1 MKKSYKTLL
10 AAMMLAIGMP
20 VVAENVDQATGT
32 VDGEVPYTWSF
43 WNDKKDT
50 GELWPNWKVEFTP
63 ELDEAPAN
71 VAFNYVFKKGDAVVM
86 SGAANGSGINTKQ
99 ATSYTGPWADLEEGD
114 YQMLTTVTI
123 IKAGSTVPIISNF
136 DCPVKVEAAPV
147 AEYNFTFNHTEVV
160 TANSI
165 TVNYEFVEDNGKTV
179 PADAVYHL
187 QLGMQPGG
195 VDKVA
200 ETASGSILFEN
211 LNPNTNHTFYTNNPS
226 VTIDGVKY
234 IAKGGNFNVKT
245 LEGDPAPS
253 DKPTANLTYEI
264 VNGPEKAYFNY
275 SIAVENIDEA
285 NVESYRVWLDAP
297 GNVLMGESTT
307 KEGSIEISVAE
318 GDQNL
323 WFKGQVTYKDGE
335 ESKTINT
342 NPNDQG
348 VTFKKV
354 SDPSVVLP
362 VLDLTVGEPKATGLT
377 TGEITF
383 TITTDKPELENVTYH
398 VWCNTTG
405 DKVVGDMTTTDLT
418 GTLLLTNLTAGGI
431 TELWVKAQAE
441 IGADKSDA
449 AQYPGEPQGWTGLS
463 IDTSAF
469 DDGTTPVMPQITL
482 SAMDPLQTGDDTGTL
497 RYEIVL
503 SNETFFESLDIK
515 CVTNAWKVND
525 GDVDVVLAEI
535 TGTKDL
541 TGTLQLTGLKPNAV
555 NGLWVKAVITLT
567 DGQKSDEIMFP
578 GAAQGYTG
586 LEIDMRSDAISA
598 VEAENDAPVE
608 YFNLQGVR
616 VENPVNGLF
625 IRRQGTKVSKV
636 VIR

>member
-1 MKKSYKTLL
+1 
-10 AAMMLAIGMP
+10 MLAIGMP

-63 ELDEAPAN
+63 ALDKAPAN
-71 VAFNYVFKKGDAVVM
+71 VAFNYVFKKGDAVVKT
-86 SGAANGSGINTKQ
+86 GAANGSGITTAQ

-160 TANSI
+160 TATSI
-165 TVNYEFVEDNGKTV
+165 AINYEFVEDEGKTIPDDATYAV
-179 PADAVYHL
+179 RLGIIGSTDQEAD
-187 QLGMQPGG
+187 
-195 VDKVA
+195 
-200 ETASGSILFEN
+200 TRTGSITFEN
-211 LNPNTNHTFYTNNPS
+211 LNPNTNYTIWTNNPS
-226 VTIDGVKY
+226 VTIDGKKY
-234 IAKGGNFNVKT
+234 IAKTANYEVKT
-245 LEGDPAPS
+245 AEGAAVGPA
-253 DKPTANLTYEI
+253 ANLTYEV

-275 SIAVENIDEA
+275 SITLENIDEA

-307 KEGSIEISVAE
+307 KEGSIEINVAD

-362 VLDLTVGEPKATGLT
+362 VLGLTVGEPKATGLT

-525 GDVDVVLAEI
+525 GDADVVLAEI

>member
-1 MKKSYKTLL
+1 MKKSYKSLL
-10 AAMMLAIGMP
+10 AALMLAIGMP

-43 WNDKKDT
+43 WNDKKDD
-50 GELWPNWKVEFTP
+50 GALWPNWRVEFTP
-63 ELDEAPAN
+63 ALDEAPAN
-71 VAFNYVFKKGDAVVM
+71 VAFNYVFKKGDAVVKT
-86 SGAANGSGINTKQ
+86 GAANGSGITTAQ
-99 ATSYTGPWADLEEGD
+99 ATSYTGPWTDLEEGD

-165 TVNYEFVEDNGKTV
+165 TINYEFVEDEGKTIPDDATYAV
-179 PADAVYHL
+179 RLGIIGSTDQEAD
-187 QLGMQPGG
+187 
-195 VDKVA
+195 
-200 ETASGSILFEN
+200 TRTGSITFEN
-211 LNPNTNHTFYTNNPS
+211 LNPNTNYTIWTNNPS
-226 VTIDGVKY
+226 VTIDGKKY
-234 IAKGGNFNVKT
+234 IAKVGNYDVKT
-245 LEGDPAPS
+245 AEGAAVGPA
-253 DKPTANLTYEI
+253 ANLTYEV

-275 SIAVENIDEA
+275 SIALENIDEA

-307 KEGSIEISVAE
+307 KEGSIEIDVTE
-318 GDQNL
+318 GDIQL

-362 VLDLTVGEPKATGLT
+362 VLGLTVGEPKATGLT
-377 TGEITF
+377 TGEIAF

-398 VWCNTTG
+398 VWCETTG
-405 DKVVGDMTTTDLT
+405 DKNVGDMTTTDLT
-418 GTLLLTNLTAGGI
+418 GTLLLTNLTAGGV
-431 TELWVKAQAE
+431 TELWVKVQAE
-441 IGADKSDA
+441 IGADKSETV
-449 AQYPGEPQGWTGLS
+449 QYPGEAQGWSGLS

-469 DDGTTPVMPQITL
+469 DDGTTPIMPQITL
-482 SAMDPLQTGDDTGTL
+482 SAMDPQRTGDDTGTL
-497 RYEIVL
+497 RYEVVL

-525 GDVDVVLAEI
+525 GDADVVLAEI

-541 TGTLQLTGLKPNAV
+541 TGTLQLTGLKPNEV

-567 DGQKSDEIMFP
+567 DGQKSEEIMFP
-578 GAAQGYTG
+578 GAAQGWTG
-586 LEIDMRSDAISA
+586 LEIDMRSDAITA

-625 IRRQGTKVSKV
+625 IRRQGTKVTKIV
-636 VIR
+636 VR

>member
-147 AEYNFTFNHTEVV
+147 AEYNFTFNHTEDV

-234 IAKGGNFNVKT
+234 IAKSGNFDVKT
-245 LEGDPAPS
+245 LEGAPAPS

-275 SIAVENIDEA
+275 SIALENIDEA

-307 KEGSIEISVAE
+307 KEGSIEINVAD

-362 VLDLTVGEPKATGLT
+362 VLGLTVGEPKATGLT

-449 AQYPGEPQGWTGLS
+449 AQYPGEPQGWIGLS

-525 GDVDVVLAEI
+525 GDADVVLAEI

-567 DGQKSDEIMFP
+567 DGQKSEEITFP